1 MQSLQ
6 ACQAPIATG
15 NERQISVGK
24 MVLFATCR
32 ILQAWNASYRRLRMI
47 LPGHPEKT
55 EHDWED
61 VKNAFTPALA
71 AIT

>member
-6 ACQAPIATG
+6 ACQAPIAAG

-47 LPGHPEKT
+47 LPGHPDKT

-61 VKNAFTPALA
+61 VKKRLHAALA
-71 AIT
+71 AIK